1 MKILHVTN
9 TLEQGGVE
17 SFLLDLLP
25 AIKKRGHVVSVMVMD
40 RKKNK
45 LHSLFE
51 EKGIQVYTAPFNSL
65 YNIFNLFFLWKLS
78 KNCFPANIMS
88 LGFPF

>member
-40 RKKNK
+40 RKKK
-45 LHSLFE
+45 Q
-51 EKGIQVYTAPFNSL
+51 IT
-65 YNIFNLFFLWKLS
+65 
-78 KNCFPANIMS
+78 
-88 LGFPF
+88 